1 MSNLCN
7 DQDEYNHTFYKALN
21 YSRKQDDKKMANAV
35 GIYLIIHTIFLIWGV
50 ILAIKSQPPEN
61 RVIHITLAIVFSP
74 VYVLAYYIKGN

>member
-50 ILAIKSQPPEN
+50 ILAIKLQ
-61 RVIHITLAIVFSP
+61 
-74 VYVLAYYIKGN
+74 